1 MGHVAISGTALE
13 SARTYS
19 IVHVA

>member
-1 MGHVAISGTALE
+1 MGHVAISGIALE
-13 SARTYS
+13 TARTYS